1 MLGKGNVVRV
11 PITHDGQDA
20 VLRLVV
26 DEVMTGKDGPECH
39 LSGSQG
45 GVWIPAALL
54 WSAIAQAEI
63 SIDPGLPV
71 TARELGLP
79 Y

>member
-1 MLGKGNVVRV
+1 MLGKGNILRV
-11 PITHDGQDA
+11 PITQDGQDK
-20 VLRLVV
+20 LLTLVV
-26 DEVMTGKDGPECH
+26 DGVMAGKNGPECH

-54 WSAIAQAEI
+54 CSAIAQSEI
-63 SIDPGLPV
+63 AVDPGLPV
-71 TARELGLP
+71 TAREIGLP

>member
-1 MLGKGNVVRV
+1 MLGKGNILRV
-11 PITHDGQDA
+11 PITHDGEDK
-20 VLRLVV
+20 LLTLVV
-26 DEVMTGKDGPECH
+26 DEVDGPECH

-54 WSAIAQAEI
+54 CSAIAQAEI
-63 SIDPGLPV
+63 AVDPGMPA
-71 TARELGLP
+71 TAREISLP